1 MARLSNTQTL
11 PFIGTGAT
19 VTEAA
24 EAAGVQYEAF
34 KSENPNK
41 GFLGYAT
48 SNFVQDVDSV
58 PTHHFVIWA
67 TVTKNDLP
75 D

>member
-1 MARLSNTQTL
+1 MVRLSATQTV
-11 PFIGTGAT
+11 PFVGTGTT
-19 VTEAA
+19 VTEA
-24 EAAGVQYEAF
+24 EEVAGAQYETF

-58 PTHHFVIWA
+58 ATQHFVIWA